1 MYCFLVFAL
10 VACMCICG
18 LVLALR
24 SWVDVELPEKHQYQY
39 PEQPPS
45 DQFEQQ
51 QEQYEEGKYNMN
63 NLSLLITISYC
74 ILILYAYK
82 DFLATLYPLYIPLG
96 CILVSC
102 ARLLRY
108 NTLWSFLIN
117 LINGLLELNS
127 ESGPLCGWVAHVS
140 LKDVFVET
148 WFRGPA
154 RCLVLGWPLSI
165 RTGS

>member
-1 MYCFLVFAL
+1 
-10 VACMCICG
+10 MC
-18 LVLALR
+18 
-24 SWVDVELPEKHQYQY
+24 SWVDADPVEEPQYQY
-39 PEQPPS
+39 PEQPS
-45 DQFEQQ
+45 YDQFEQQ

-63 NLSLLITISYC
+63 NLSLLNTVSYC

-96 CILVSC
+96 CFLVSC
-102 ARLLRY
+102 ARLLCY

-140 LKDVFVET
+140 LKDGFCRNMV
-148 WFRGPA
+148 
-154 RCLVLGWPLSI
+154 
-165 RTGS
+165 